1 LNIDAHWSCAFY
13 KCLDYIQ
20 LKDGEDKVILNRDDA
35 AGFKLDTT
43 YTHKQH
49 KILAEASNPE
59 LTTRTD
65 YVNKYASVL
74 QTTSYLFMGTE
85 NTAET
90 ALVLSKHTRCFLN
103 IKTQPNMLQIL
114 KVCTTIQI
122 YSLFCSK
129 RM

>member
-1 LNIDAHWSCAFY
+1 MGLLYSCALFTIKGGYQHEGTGVLQGLSRARKGFNVRLNIDAHWSCAFY
-13 KCLDYIQ
+13 KYLDYIQ

-35 AGFKLDTT
+35 AGFRLDTT

-90 ALVLSKHTRCFLN
+90 
-103 IKTQPNMLQIL
+103 
-114 KVCTTIQI
+114 
-122 YSLFCSK
+122 
-129 RM
+129 